1 MCCLSRLELIFC
13 ESGEE
18 TLPASSSQTCSS
30 TPQTRHQKSRLG
42 CDLGKG
48 QTFYFLSVSANY
60 PLFAFF
66 FFFFLA
72 FALLCLF
79 NKSALGCARC
89 VSALGLLWSPLV
101 QTAHR
106 VRNRVCVVRL
116 STEQSMS
123 LVLCLRCS
131 GSLYLCTCTSTLPS
145 PVPPEAY
152 VCALT
157 AAASK
162 L

>member
-1 MCCLSRLELIFC
+1 MSLGKKPCLPQAPRRARLHRRRVIRNHAWGATWVRAKLSIFC
-13 ESGEE
+13 LYQQ
-18 TLPASSSQTCSS
+18 TTHSS
-30 TPQTRHQKSRLG
+30 P
-42 CDLGKG
+42 
-48 QTFYFLSVSANY
+48 
-60 PLFAFF
+60 F